1 MQRRKRQNHEDS
13 LGSQIKEIL
22 LDRQACELIGSTV
35 ICFSK
40 CTVLQMFVSLD
51 GITVSIFMNSDLL
64 EKSGDWQIPGL
75 GDDRPHSSGV
85 VDFKD

>member
-35 ICFSK
+35 VCFSK

-64 EKSGDWQIPGL
+64 ENLEIGKYQDWEMIGL
-75 GDDRPHSSGV
+75 ILLV
-85 VDFKD
+85 W